1 MAYDEK
7 LRRRVIQYKDT
18 GHTFGQTQEAFGRGV
33 IMLGTRNSKKPGS
46 LRIIIPKTAKG
57 K

>member
-7 LRRRVIQYKDT
+7 LRRRVIQYKDS
-18 GHTFGQTQEAFGRGV
+18 GHTFAEVYESFGREV
-33 IMLGTRNSKKPGS
+33 IMCGKRNSKKKG
-46 LRIIIPKTAKG
+46 RQGIIIPKAARG